1 MTAKIRSVRNTLIGG
16 IMCMTGLLAI
26 VAIPGCSVLET
37 VAEDRNQ
44 LAVQYATL
52 KVIDGESQ
60 KADRI
65 VELVEKAR
73 AYVGEGS
80 TVTISYLA
88 DEAAI
93 RLRQSGLDPADMIL
107 ATAILER
114 AEARLKSEIGD
125 GVLNDQQRVQLLTVL
140 NWIEDAAR
148 GYVQP

>member
-1 MTAKIRSVRNTLIGG
+1 MKYLITVV
-16 IMCMTGLLAI
+16 ILAL
-26 VAIPGCSVLET
+26 ALTGCSVLET
-37 VAEDRNQ
+37 VSEDKNQ

-65 VELVEKAR
+65 VELVGKAR
-73 AYVGEGS
+73 AYVDEGS
-80 TVTISYLA
+80 TVTVSYLA

-125 GVLNDQQRVQLLTVL
+125 GVLNDQQRLQLLTVL
-140 NWIEDAAR
+140 SWIEDAAR